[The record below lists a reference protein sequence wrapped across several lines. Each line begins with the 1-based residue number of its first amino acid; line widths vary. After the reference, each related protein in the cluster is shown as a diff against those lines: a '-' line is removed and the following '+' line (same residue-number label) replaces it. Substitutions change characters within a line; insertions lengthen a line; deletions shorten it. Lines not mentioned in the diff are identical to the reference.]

1 MAEPKRGDNVK
12 NAFNL
17 MFSGEYMSKLKTS
30 VLSALKDDQVKFR
43 LGIALKLMAL
53 PCITMLIAFGFFWSF
68 LRMDLYFFEANKLT
82 EIVNFQETYYDYI
95 LSTVVGYVSVVIG
108 FIAGTLLLG
117 LYISNMVLRPFR
129 TIGSYCEDVVEGRVA
144 SYDQEFFSEL
154 RLLTRFSDYFFGMIQ
169 SMTKN
174 GGLVEVE
181 VPEKYTRI
189 HQPVFEKAFFIQFS
203 LFVLMTSIATGIAVF
218 TITVDIHGQILS
230 LADKTVKLTPAIEYF
245 LERQESTLF
254 EIMIGVMGA
263 HLVLHIAFCFHLYN
277 KVAAPA
283 FGIFA
288 TFRAFLKGNHGSRI
302 HLIGYYY
309 LRPECRK
316 INKYLTWL
324 EKKYT

>member
-1 MAEPKRGDNVK
+1 MAESNHDDNVK
-12 NAFNL
+12 NGVNGIVDNGFL
-17 MFSGEYMSKLKTS
+17 SKLKTTVQS
-30 VLSALKDDQVKFR
+30 PLRDDQVKFR
-43 LGIALKLMAL
+43 LGIAFKLMAL
-53 PCITMLIAFGFFWSF
+53 PCTTMAIAFGFFWSF
-68 LRMDLYFFEANKLT
+68 LRMDLYFFEANKLN
-82 EIVNFQETYYDYI
+82 EIANFQETYYDYI
-95 LSTVVGYVSVVIG
+95 LSIVVGQVPVLIA

-129 TIGSYCEDVVEGRVA
+129 TIGSYCEDVVEGRNS

-174 GGLVEVE
+174 GGLVQVD

-218 TITVDIHGQILS
+218 TITVDIHSQILS
-230 LADKTVKLTPAIEYF
+230 LADKTVRLTPAIKYF
-245 LERQESTLF
+245 LERQETTLF

-263 HLVLHIAFCFHLYN
+263 HLALHIAFCFHLYN

-288 TFRAFLKGNHGSRI
+288 TFRSFIKGNYGSRI

-324 EKKYT
+324 QKKYT

>member
-1 MAEPKRGDNVK
+1 
-12 NAFNL
+12 
-17 MFSGEYMSKLKTS
+17 MSS
-30 VLSALKDDQVKFR
+30 LSASLIKFKTATQTVWRDDQVKFR
-43 LGIALKLMAL
+43 LGIAIKLMAI
-53 PCITMLIAFGFFWSF
+53 PCTTLAIAFGFFWSF
-68 LRMDLYFFEANKLT
+68 LRMDLYFFEANKLSQIT
-82 EIVNFQETYYDYI
+82 NFQETYYDFI
-95 LSTVVGYVSVVIG
+95 LSRVAGEAHILVIL
-108 FIAGTLLLG
+108 IAGTLLLG
-117 LYISNMVLRPFR
+117 LYMANMVLRPFR
-129 TIGSYCEDVVEGRVA
+129 TIGTYCDDVVEGRKA

-154 RLLTRFSDYFFGMIQ
+154 RLLTRFSDYFFGMVQ
-169 SMTKN
+169 SMSK
-174 GGLVEVE
+174 GGKLTEID

-203 LFVLMTSIATGIAVF
+203 LFILMTSIATGIAVF
-218 TITVDIHGQILS
+218 TVTVDIHSQILS
-230 LADKTVKLTPAIEYF
+230 LAEKTVKLTPAIKYF

-263 HLVLHIAFCFHLYN
+263 HLIMHIAFCFHLYN

-288 TFRAFLKGNHGSRI
+288 TFRSFLKGNHGSRI

-316 INKYLTWL
+316 INRYLTWL